1 MSLKGDLMGKI
12 QATIEKNDGS
22 YIIEL
27 HKQLMDHLGLKEGD
41 EVEFELKKVFQFEKE
56 ALDTSRDVQIKI
68 TPTCF
73 KYGVA
78 TLSTEDRK
86 LFPQD
91 RHPFLMEIDG
101 KIKTKHVASL
111 KIAMKDFFDRH
122 SELEEKEYIT
132 IKIVKPFEEYKLIY

>member
-1 MSLKGDLMGKI
+1 MGKI
-12 QATIEKNDGS
+12 RARIEKIDES

-41 EVEFELKKVFQFEKE
+41 EVELEIKKFFQLEEE
-56 ALDTSRDVQIKI
+56 AIDAKRDIKI
-68 TPTCF
+68 KMIPTCF
-73 KYGVA
+73 RYGVA

-91 RHPFLMEIDG
+91 NHPFLLEIDG
-101 KIKTKHVASL
+101 KTKTKHVASL

-122 SELEEKEYIT
+122 PELEEKEYIT
-132 IKIVKPFEEYKLIY
+132 IKVVKPFEEYKLMY

>member
-1 MSLKGDLMGKI
+1 MGKI
-12 QATIEKNDGS
+12 RAKIEKIDKS

-41 EVEFELKKVFQFEKE
+41 DVEFELKKVFQLERE
-56 ALDTSRDVQIKI
+56 ALDTIKDVQIKI

-78 TLSTEDRK
+78 TLGTEDRK
-86 LFPQD
+86 LFPHD

-122 SELEEKEYIT
+122 SELEEKEFIT